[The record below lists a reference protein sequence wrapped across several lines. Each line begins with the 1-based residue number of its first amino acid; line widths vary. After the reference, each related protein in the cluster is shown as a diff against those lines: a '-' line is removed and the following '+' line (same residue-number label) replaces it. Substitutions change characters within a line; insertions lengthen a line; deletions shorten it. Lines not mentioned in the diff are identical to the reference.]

1 MVAMVA
7 ATFSIDFDCKGSN
20 LVLILCI
27 FVGDQDDAS
36 DDGDDFESDDE
47 LVMMLRVMMNQ

>member
-20 LVLILCI
+20 LVLINLGI
-27 FVGDQDDAS
+27 RMMQ
-36 DDGDDFESDDE
+36 
-47 LVMMLRVMMNQ
+47 VMMAMILRVMMN

>member
-7 ATFSIDFDCKGSN
+7 ATFSIDFDCKGSK

-27 FVGDQDDAS
+27 FVGDSDDAS

-47 LVMMLRVMMNQ
+47 LVMILRVMMN

>member
-7 ATFSIDFDCKGSN
+7 ATFSIDFDCKGSK

-27 FVGDQDDAS
+27 FVGDSDDAS

-47 LVMMLRVMMNQ
+47 LVIGGAEGL

>member
-36 DDGDDFESDDE
+36 DDGDDFESDGE
-47 LVMMLRVMMNQ
+47 LVIGGVEGL